1 MPKDKRRAFEL
12 KPARDAGA
20 PPPPPPAPVVPAR
33 PPREPVLL
41 PRELRPRRPPP
52 PTRPRPSDHPQPL
65 LPPGASPGGSSGA
78 PRRPPKSALSLDAF
92 ARAKRSTYDKRVVLA
107 KRRDLQ
113 AARVNKYRK
122 VQRRLGEEAMRPDD
136 AFDPEK
142 YAARLEAFERA
153 EIVKDDGFGR
163 GKRGRIPPPVVM
175 TREEDKIEK
184 GAASDEATLADKRG
198 RGKRKRRGGPD
209 DEPEG
214 GSDSEPEGG
223 SDSDDSDALFDNNV
237 IEAAAPSSDE
247 KERNDS
253 GGDGDGDGDPLP
265 GTSKRYSSGKGWNK
279 TVKDQMRWEAEKKRR
294 AEEMAELRAKWA
306 DEDAGRKRCRP
317 SEGLDGEVQ
326 EEEREGAARDAAQ
339 GG

>member
-1 MPKDKRRAFEL
+1 
-12 KPARDAGA
+12 
-20 PPPPPPAPVVPAR
+20 
-33 PPREPVLL
+33 
-41 PRELRPRRPPP
+41 
-52 PTRPRPSDHPQPL
+52 
-65 LPPGASPGGSSGA
+65 
-78 PRRPPKSALSLDAF
+78 
-92 ARAKRSTYDKRVVLA
+92 VVLA

-163 GKRGRIPPPVVM
+163 GKRGRIPPPVEDV
-175 TREEDKIEK
+175 EE
-184 GAASDEATLADKRG
+184 GAARDEATVADKRG
-198 RGKRKRRGGPD
+198 RGKRKRRGRPD

-237 IEAAAPSSDE
+237 VEAAAPSSDE

-253 GGDGDGDGDPLP
+253 DGDGDGDGDPLP

-306 DEDAGRKRCRP
+306 DEDAGRKRYF
-317 SEGLDGEVQ
+317 D
-326 EEEREGAARDAAQ
+326 ARDARRGKFRKKNARGQ
-339 GG
+339 PVMRHRVDKILERLEESDEKAGGGGVTRATRRWAGFCRLKVRVVPPKVRPPRIVVY